1 MVLPLGSILHDRYR
15 IDGQLGKGGMGAV
28 YLAFDQTLQIR
39 VALKENLNPNPES
52 ERQFQREAT
61 LLASLRHPNLPRV
74 TDHFVLEQRQYLVM
88 DYIEGVDLHT
98 RIANQPA
105 SVREVMAWADSLCD
119 ALAYLHSRQPPVIH
133 RDIKPANIKLQPDGN
148 VVLVDFGIA
157 KVFDHAQTSTG
168 ARGLTPGFSPPEQY
182 GGQRTDA
189 RSDQYALAATIY
201 TLLTRRPPVDSIARM
216 LEKEPLVP
224 IRSLNPS
231 VTEVVDAAITRA
243 LSLQQSGRFADIST
257 FRKALKGET
266 AQIPV
271 VQPTLKPEP
280 AEPPRRNMAL
290 FAGMGA
296 IGVLGLLGVVAVA
309 LLLIFRPFS
318 GGTAAAAT
326 ATSPPA
332 TAAPPAAI
340 PTATLPPS
348 TPVPATAAPTSAP
361 TEEPTLEPTTVP
373 VLAGGGGQI
382 AFVTDR
388 EDGHTLQV
396 WLMNPDGSSPRQLT
410 FGPGD
415 KTQPRWSPDGTRLL
429 YVAPGGGDASGGT
442 LGTDIWVINL
452 DGSAPTDLTQSVG
465 DETDPVWSPDGSRIA
480 FTSDRINDLDQV
492 FISPIRCD
500 PIPAS
505 CTVDKPFNLSAG
517 FAVESSP
524 AWSPDGRTIAVSAS
538 INGAPGRIFLRSPT
552 PGEPTK
558 FDRRDRIIGA
568 YDLAWSPDSKLLA
581 FTWRQPTMNEVYL
594 AQIDA
599 PGADPTRLTDSLG
612 NKEASFSPDGNWIVF
627 TSTRD
632 QNPEVY
638 IMAIS
643 GAGQENLTKYTGRD
657 MQPAWQPPVKPS
669 PTQ

>member
-52 ERQFQREAT
+52 ERQFRREAT

-74 TDHFVLEQRQYLVM
+74 TDHFVLNERQYLVM

-119 ALAYLHSRQPPVIH
+119 ALTYLHTRQPPVIH

-201 TLLTRRPPVDSIARM
+201 TLLTRRPPVDSINRM
-216 LEKEPLVP
+216 LESEPLVP

-231 VTEVVDAAITRA
+231 VPEVVEAAVTHA
-243 LSLQQSGRFADIST
+243 LSLQQSGRFADIAT

-266 AQIPV
+266 AQAAIL
-271 VQPTLKPEP
+271 QPTLKADEV
-280 AEPPRRNMAL
+280 APPRRNMAL

-296 IGVLGLLGVVAVA
+296 IGALGLLGVVAVA
-309 LLLIFRPFS
+309 LLLIFKPFA
-318 GGTAAAAT
+318 GVTAAAAT
-326 ATSPPA
+326 ATSPPPT
-332 TAAPPAAI
+332 TAPTAVI
-340 PTATLPPS
+340 PTATLPPP
-348 TPVPATAAPTSAP
+348 TPIPPTAAPTAPPTEESTSAP
-361 TEEPTLEPTTVP
+361 TIAA
-373 VLAGGGGQI
+373 VLLGGGGQI
-382 AFVTDR
+382 AFVSDR
-388 EDGHTLQV
+388 EDGRTLQV
-396 WLMNPDGSSPRQLT
+396 WLMNPDGTGLRQLT

-429 YVAPGGGDASGGT
+429 YVAPGGNNVSGAS

-452 DGSAPTDLTQSVG
+452 DGSGATDLTPSVG
-465 DETDPVWSPDGSRIA
+465 DETDPAWSPDGTRVA
-480 FTSDRINDLDQV
+480 FTSDRINDLKQV
-492 FISPIRCD
+492 FISTVSCE

-505 CTVDKPFNLSAG
+505 CTADKPFNLSAG
-517 FAVESSP
+517 FAVEYSP
-524 AWSPDGRTIAVSAS
+524 AWSPDGKTIAVSAS
-538 INGAPGRIFLRSPT
+538 INGAPGRIFLRSPK

-568 YDLAWSPDSKLLA
+568 DNLAWSPDGKLLA
-581 FTWRQPTMNEVYL
+581 FAWLQPTMNEIWL
-594 AQIDA
+594 AQVDS
-599 PGADPTRLTDSLG
+599 PGLDPVRLTHSLG
-612 NKEASFSPDGNWIVF
+612 NKDPSFSPDGNWIAF

-638 IMAIS
+638 VMAINGS
-643 GAGQENLTKYTGRD
+643 GEKNLTNYTGRD
-657 MQPAWQPPVKPS
+657 MQPAWQPPVKLS
-669 PTQ
+669 PAQ